1 MSWPVRPPMVRRLLI
16 VTSGRADASPLAP
29 VAKELQGRCE
39 PWFLAVRGTDPFRVV
54 GYAANCVADEIARF
68 QPEALLVLGDRAET
82 LAACLAATVAK
93 VPIAHIHGGE
103 RTLGSYD
110 DRIRDAITV
119 LAKWHFTATQQAAN
133 RVWELTGSLNIFTV
147 GAPGLDAIVDLPERK
162 PTKTFVLTYH
172 PETAGDDAELLA
184 LVEAL
189 GEFPD
194 YEVIWTGVNSDP
206 GADKVR
212 DVLARHYTERKL
224 TPREY
229 ILACRQ
235 AALVVGNSSSGIIEA
250 PTIGVPS
257 IDVGRRQEGRE
268 RGPSIF
274 STPCDAQLIVGAIRD
289 SLTYTGPFSNP
300 YYRPG
305 ASKAIADILVAA

>member
-1 MSWPVRPPMVRRLLI
+1 MKALD
-16 VTSGRADASPLAP
+16 GRASVTVLEIHGDWQPSQYEYCHPVTRASYWA
-29 VAKELQGRCE
+29 ELGI
-39 PWFLAVRGTDPFRVV
+39 TDDRYEVM
-54 GYAANCVADEIARF
+54 
-68 QPEALLVLGDRAET
+68 LVLGDRHEI
-82 LAACLAATVAK
+82 LAACPAATVAK

-110 DRIRDAITV
+110 DRIRDAITS
-119 LAKWHFTATQQAAN
+119 LAKIHFAATRNAHEIILSMARQGDKLY
-133 RVWELTGSLNIFTV
+133 LT

-172 PETAGDDAELLA
+172 PETAGDDKALPE

-189 GEFPD
+189 KQFQD
-194 YEVIWTGVNSDP
+194 YEVIWTGVNNDP
-206 GADKVR
+206 GADRVR
-212 DVLARHYTERKL
+212 EAFKHYTERKL

-235 AALVVGNSSSGIIEA
+235 AAVVIGNSSSGIIEA

-257 IDVGRRQEGRE
+257 VNVGTRQKGRE
-268 RGPSIF
+268 SGPSVYHAL
-274 STPCDAQLIVGAIRD
+274 PDAADIAFKIDRALG
-289 SLTYTGPFSNP
+289 YTGSFHNP

-305 ASKAIADILVAA
+305 ASRAIAERLVAA